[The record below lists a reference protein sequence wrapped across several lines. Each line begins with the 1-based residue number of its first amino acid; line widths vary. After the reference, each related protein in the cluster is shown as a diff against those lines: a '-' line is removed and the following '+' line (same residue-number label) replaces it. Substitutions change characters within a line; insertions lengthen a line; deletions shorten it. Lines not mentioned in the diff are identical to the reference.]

1 LTLVVLMALHG
12 LHTNMG
18 AVHNT
23 RLLNTP

>member
-1 LTLVVLMALHG
+1 VVLMALHG